1 MHTKPSPCGVQRALL
16 RYAVAASIGC
26 ACWFGSG
33 VAHAQKEQDREPRVA
48 ILAYHRFNSTTAADS
63 MTVRVS
69 TFEAQLRFLR
79 EHGYRIV
86 PLRDIVNWLV
96 GPQDTGMPNRAVA
109 FTADDG
115 HRSVYEVLMPIAV
128 RERVP
133 FTLFIYPSAISNA
146 SYALSWTQL
155 ETLQRTG
162 LFDVQSHTYWHPNFN
177 IERAHR
183 THEDYRRFATKQLVD
198 SRARIEAQLGARV
211 DLLAWPFGIVDPELI
226 EIASALGYRAAFTI
240 EGRTVDRHASPLA
253 VSRLLMT
260 DADSPAVLAR
270 RLGEA
275 EPNEHRGTLKER
287 SP

>member
-1 MHTKPSPCGVQRALL
+1 MQTKPSARAVPRGPL
-16 RYAVAASIGC
+16 RYALAALIGC
-26 ACWFGSG
+26 ACWFASG
-33 VAHAQKEQDREPRVA
+33 ISSAQSDPGREPHVA
-48 ILAYHRFNSTTAADS
+48 ILAYHRFNSTTAVDS
-63 MTVRVS
+63 MTVRVA
-69 TFEAQLRFLR
+69 TFEAQLHFLR
-79 EHGYRIV
+79 EHGYRV
-86 PLRDIVNWLV
+86 VALRDIVNWLIS
-96 GPQDTGMPNRAVA
+96 PQDAVMPNKAVA
-109 FTADDG
+109 FTADDR

-128 RERVP
+128 RERLS

-183 THEDYRRFATKQLVD
+183 TPEDFRRFATKQLVD
-198 SRARIEAQLGARV
+198 SRTRIEAKLGTRV

-240 EGRTVDRHASPLA
+240 EGRTIDRRASPLA
-253 VSRLLMT
+253 VSRLLIT
-260 DADSPAVLAR
+260 DADRPAVLAR

-275 EPNEHRGTLKER
+275 EPNNH
-287 SP
+287 